1 MWLKRPVYRG
11 FRGEGKCEGKCFTLT
26 LPSHL
31 TLPAGSTLLAGDS
44 MNGRQIQWTG
54 RKKAALYRQYS
65 YGILLVQQC
74 CTVGIAMLNLWYS
87 YAEPLVPGC
96 FTLLVLFFQFVYRQ
110 YQGEFFSNP
119 RQNSRKTD
127 ANPKQKQEFSTSN
140 PKQHAY
146 IYPLNAWAGNISL
159 TLAENCAILNVFSRS
174 M

>member
-1 MWLKRPVYRG
+1 MRANVLP
-11 FRGEGKCEGKCFTLT
+11 LH
-26 LPSHL
+26 LPSYL
-31 TLPAGSTLLAGDS
+31 TIPAGSTLLAGDS

-65 YGILLVQQC
+65 YGILLVQLC
-74 CTVGIAMLNLWYS
+74 CTVGATMLALLVWLCWTLGIAMLNLWYS

-96 FTLLVLFFQFVYRQ
+96 FTLLVLLFQFVYRQ

>member
-1 MWLKRPVYRG
+1 MFYPHTCPHTSL
-11 FRGEGKCEGKCFTLT
+11 FRQEALC
-26 LPSHL
+26 LP
-31 TLPAGSTLLAGDS
+31 
-44 MNGRQIQWTG
+44 
-54 RKKAALYRQYS
+54 
-65 YGILLVQQC
+65 GILWMGVRFNGQDAEKQRF
-74 CTVGIAMLNLWYS
+74 TGSIAMLNLWYS

-96 FTLLVLFFQFVYRQ
+96 FTILVLLFQFVYRQ

-127 ANPKQKQEFSTSN
+127 ANPKQKQEFPTSN